1 MEDDDKYPETFEL
14 SKFIA
19 DAPFEEIIDR
29 FENGRTIKE
38 LRPEKN
44 KVLSVEEFINT
55 TKEEP
60 KKEVKPEKMPRE
72 DLIKYLEEVEK
83 QLEEE
88 SVN

>member
-1 MEDDDKYPETFEL
+1 MDNDNDKYPETFEL
-14 SKFIA
+14 SKFIP

-29 FENGRTIKE
+29 FENGRTIKD
-38 LRPEKN
+38 LKPEKN
-44 KVLSVEEFINT
+44 KVLSVEEFLNT
-55 TKEEP
+55 TKEEE
-60 KKEVKPEKMPRE
+60 KVKPEKMPRK

>member
-1 MEDDDKYPETFEL
+1 MDDNDKYPETFEL
-14 SKFIA
+14 SKFIP

-29 FENGRTIKE
+29 FENGRTIKD
-38 LRPEKN
+38 LKPERN

-60 KKEVKPEKMPRE
+60 KVKPEQMSRE
-72 DLIKYLEEVEK
+72 DLIKHLEEVEK

-88 SVN
+88 HVN